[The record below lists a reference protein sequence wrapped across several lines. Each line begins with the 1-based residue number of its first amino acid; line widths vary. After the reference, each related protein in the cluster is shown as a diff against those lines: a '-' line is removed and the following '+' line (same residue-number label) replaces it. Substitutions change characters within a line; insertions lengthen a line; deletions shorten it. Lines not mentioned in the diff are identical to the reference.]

1 METTKRHLSTLCVHG
16 NEKITSGPAVA
27 AIAQTSTFV
36 FENQQEVLD
45 SVIGR
50 SGKHLYTR
58 WSNPTTH
65 QVEKKLSAIEGTE
78 ESIAL
83 SSGMAAISSAILAF
97 VKSGERI
104 LSCDAIY
111 GGTLHFF
118 EMLIEKFGIRVD
130 FVDCDEFVAKIRTSA
145 GKCKLCY
152 FETPTNPTL
161 KIVDIEGVAHAAR
174 ETGIISVI
182 DNTFATPMN
191 QRPYEMGIDIVLH
204 SATKYLGGHSDI
216 IAGVVSGNREM
227 IAKVRGAAKLLGG
240 TMDPFAA
247 FLLDRGLKTL
257 AVRMKKHN
265 HNAKALAERLSHNK
279 RIRNVHYPGLP
290 SHPNHEVAKKQMIG
304 FGGMLS
310 VDLDCCLE
318 DAISFVDSLEVFLN
332 AVSLGGV
339 ESLVSIPVL
348 TTHQGIDTQTLSEM
362 GISDSTVRLS
372 IGIEDFDDLYND
384 IQSALDKKLG

>member
-1 METTKRHLSTLCVHG
+1 MKSITRSLATRCIHG
-16 NEKITSGPAVA
+16 NEKIISGPAVKS
-27 AIAQTSTFV
+27 IAQTSTFV

-45 SVIGR
+45 SVTGK

-58 WSNPTTH
+58 WSNPTTR
-65 QVEKKLSAIEGTE
+65 QVEEKLSAIEGTE
-78 ESIAL
+78 ETVAL
-83 SSGMAAISSAILAF
+83 SSGMAAITSAIFAF
-97 VKSGERI
+97 VKSGEAI

-118 EMLIEKFGIRVD
+118 EMLIEKLGIRVN
-130 FVDCDEFVAKIRTSA
+130 FVDCDEFVDKIRTSE
-145 GKCKLCY
+145 GKYKLCY

-161 KIVDIEGVAHAAR
+161 KIVDIEGVAHAAQ

-182 DNTFATPMN
+182 DNTFATPIN
-191 QRPYEMGIDIVLH
+191 QRPYEIGIDIVLH

-216 IAGVVSGNREM
+216 IAGVVSGNKEM
-227 IAKVRGAAKLLGG
+227 IGKVRSAAKLLGG

-257 AVRMKKHN
+257 AVRVERHN
-265 HNAKALAERLSHNK
+265 HNAMILAEKLSHDK
-279 RIRNVHYPGLP
+279 RIRRVHYPGLS
-290 SHPNHEVAKKQMIG
+290 SHPNHDVAKKQMTG

-310 VDLDCCLE
+310 IDLDCCL
-318 DAISFVDSLEVFLN
+318 DDTISFVDSLEIFLN

-348 TTHQGIDTQTLSEM
+348 TTHQGIASQTLSEM
-362 GISDSTVRLS
+362 GISESTVRLS
-372 IGIEDFDDLYND
+372 VGIEDVDDLYND
-384 IQSALDKKLG
+384 ILSALNKKVR

>member
-265 HNAKALAERLSHNK
+265 HNAKALAERLSHDK
-279 RIRNVHYPGLP
+279 RIRKVHYPGLP

>member
-1 METTKRHLSTLCVHG
+1 MDSTKRGLSTRCVHG

-27 AIAQTSTFV
+27 VIAQTSTFV
-36 FENQQEVLD
+36 FENQKAVLD
-45 SVIGR
+45 SVTGK
-50 SGKHLYTR
+50 SGEHLYTR
-58 WSNPTTH
+58 WSNPTTR
-65 QVEKKLSAIEGTE
+65 QVEEKLSAIEGTE
-78 ESIAL
+78 ETVAL

-118 EMLIEKFGIRVD
+118 EMLIEKLGISVD
-130 FVDCDEFVAKIRTSA
+130 FVDCDEFVNEIRTTE
-145 GKCKLCY
+145 GKYKLCY

-174 ETGIISVI
+174 ETGIISLI
-182 DNTFATPMN
+182 DNTFATSIN
-191 QRPYEMGIDIVLH
+191 QRPYETGIDIVLH

-216 IAGVVSGNREM
+216 IAGVVSGSKET
-227 IAKVRGAAKLLGG
+227 ISKVRSAAKLLGG

-257 AVRMKKHN
+257 SVRVEKHN
-265 HNAKALAERLSHNK
+265 HNAMFLAEKLSNDK
-279 RIRNVHYPGLP
+279 RIKHVHYPGLP
-290 SHPNHEVAKKQMIG
+290 SHPNYEIAKKQMRG

-310 VDLDCCLE
+310 IDLDCCLE
-318 DAISFVDSLEVFLN
+318 DAISFVDFLEVFLN

-348 TTHQGIDTQTLSEM
+348 TTHQGIDEKTLSEM
-362 GISDSTVRLS
+362 GISESTVRLS
-372 IGIEDFDDLYND
+372 VGIEDVDDLYND
-384 IQSALDKKLG
+384 ILSSLNKTFG